1 MSEPSVNFS
10 MSQSGDR
17 SQPGLSCL
25 PLAAFQLDF
34 TFSFPLRLLLVSQR
48 PPMSRCEDVMPGGR
62 CDTNLLCSQ
71 RQRRAPQEP
80 LSPQR
85 WPVVQTLYR
94 ACFHS
99 PASLHD
105 SCAWH
110 ILAGWSQTWGLY
122 LYSFILTLSI
132 WLFLQRLLCLERV
145 MIQFQYQSNANDAV
159 IYLIYSNSAYMA
171 CWRQAQHQN
180 EKVKPFRCSN
190 NTWSTQICFDLSCCI
205 TMRDMISGCAL
216 K

>member
-1 MSEPSVNFS
+1 MSCQVEDVKPICCARSVSGVHLRSLCLRGVDQSFRPSIELVFIH
-10 MSQSGDR
+10 
-17 SQPGLSCL
+17 
-25 PLAAFQLDF
+25 
-34 TFSFPLRLLLVSQR
+34 LLLFAIVAA
-48 PPMSRCEDVMPGGR
+48 DTFWLGR
-62 CDTNLLCSQ
+62 GRT
-71 RQRRAPQEP
+71 
-80 LSPQR
+80 
-85 WPVVQTLYR
+85 
-94 ACFHS
+94 
-99 PASLHD
+99 
-105 SCAWH
+105 
-110 ILAGWSQTWGLY
+110 QTWG

-132 WLFLQRLLCLERV
+132 WLFLQRLLCLESV

-205 TMRDMISGCAL
+205 TMSDMISGWAL